1 MGFTI
6 RDIAIAFGY
15 EIDESTES
23 AVEKSISKLKGTATK
38 ALGAI
43 GIGFSLKELNTIAEE
58 FNGIN
63 DKIRNA
69 TKGLGDQK
77 EIQKDILDTANDIRM
92 SYGDTADM
100 ISGLVKTSP
109 KLFGSVDDA
118 AKFTELTAKLF
129 KTEGKSNEEVK
140 ALQESI
146 SKSFKKGAVDSET
159 INQML
164 EKSPEAVNML
174 CKSLGTS
181 KEKLAKLCTDG
192 KISLTQLR
200 DAFLKNESS
209 INAGY
214 SELDISISDA
224 ILNVKNQFGLLVDDI
239 NSTWHITQKIAQGIV
254 KVATVG
260 INALRKFFDMLKN
273 VADKIGGTDNM
284 LKLMGATLASVMTMV
299 IVSKGPQFLAFF
311 NKLKT
316 AINGV
321 NAKLLIIGAVV
332 LMIILLIDDFV
343 NFMKGNKSV
352 FGTIFEKFGIDGD
365 KVRET
370 VSNLGN
376 IVKDFIKIIIDKV
389 VPVLA
394 KIGQKL
400 MPVLKKILDAIIK
413 ILPKVLEIVIKLFD
427 KLKGVGKKILDSAL
441 KLLGKFIDNVLP
453 VLIDLFDKLQPVID
467 EVCKI
472 ISDVLLVALD
482 YVADFINN
490 VISPAFDGFMAL
502 LDGDWG
508 TCVEKAGEAF
518 TGAFEAAFSAIDSLF
533 GTNLSQWYAEIQEFW
548 QGVGSKLYE
557 VTHKDLMEDQELSS
571 KYSSMKGDL
580 DAATVEA
587 LKQGMSVEEAIDY
600 AKSKVLDTTE
610 KLYAFD
616 KLAGTDSEFAFDY
629 NEDMVKGW
637 QQSLIDSGQIPAMAS
652 GGIVTKPTLALIGE
666 GSDDE
671 AVIPLK
677 KLASI
682 MASAATS
689 FVARNTPGDS
699 IGAINNT
706 NNNRSITQNVSINNK
721 FEGGLAAAQTKG
733 ASVMNSSANDAT
745 AILARG
751 LAYSR

>member
-23 AVEKSISKLKGTATK
+23 AVEKSISKLKDTATK

-63 DKIRNA
+63 DKITNA

-100 ISGLVKTSP
+100 VSTLVKSSP
-109 KLFGSVDDA
+109 NIFGNVDDA

-146 SKSFKKGAVDSET
+146 SKSFRKGAVDSET

-164 EKSPEAVNML
+164 EQSPEAVNIL
-174 CKSLGTS
+174 CRSLNTS
-181 KEKLAKLCTDG
+181 KEKLAQLCNDG

-200 DAFLKNESS
+200 DAFMKNESS

-284 LKLMGATLASVMTMV
+284 LKLMGATLASILTMV
-299 IVSKGPQFLAFF
+299 IISKGPQFLAFF

-316 AINGV
+316 AIKGV

-352 FGTIFEKFGIDGD
+352 FGTVFEKFGVDGD

-370 VSNLGN
+370 VSNLGS
-376 IVKDFIKIIIDKV
+376 IVKEFFKELVSKV
-389 VPVLA
+389 IPVLA
-394 KIGQKL
+394 DIGKKL
-400 MPVLKKILDAIIK
+400 MPSVKRIIDAVLKVLPKLLEIIK
-413 ILPKVLEIVIKLFD
+413 KIFD
-427 KLKGVGKKILDSAL
+427 RLKGVGKKVLEVAID
-441 KLLGKFIDNVLP
+441 LLGKIVDNVLP
-453 VLIDLFDKLQPVID
+453 VLVDLFQNLWPVI
-467 EVCKI
+467 EKVGKI
-472 ISDVLLVALD
+472 LNDVFFAALD
-482 YVADFINN
+482 LIADLIEN
-490 VISPAFDGFMAL
+490 VVLPAFEGIIAFL
-502 LDGDWG
+502 EGDWD
-508 TCVEKAGEAF
+508 TAIQKIAESF
-518 TGAFEAAFSAIDSLF
+518 TGAWSSAFEAIDSIF
-533 GTNLSQWYAEIQEFW
+533 GTHLADWYAEVQDFW
-548 QGVGSKLYE
+548 MDVGSKLYE
-557 VTHKDLMEDQELSS
+557 ATHKDLLEDQELST
-571 KYSSMKGDL
+571 KYSTMYSDL
-580 DAATVEA
+580 NDATIEA
-587 LKQGMSVEEAIDY
+587 LRAGKTVEEAMDY
-600 AKSKVLDTTE
+600 AKDKVLDTSE
-610 KLYAFD
+610 KVYAFNR
-616 KLAGTDSEFAFDY
+616 LAGTDSEFSFGY
-629 NEDMVKGW
+629 GEEWVKE
-637 QQSLIDSGQIPAMAS
+637 LYDSVNGASSIPAMAK
-652 GGIVTKPTLALIGE
+652 GGIVTKPTLAMIGE
-666 GSDDE
+666 GSDSE
-671 AVIPLK
+671 AVIPLG

-682 MASAATS
+682 MASAATA
-689 FVARNTPGDS
+689 FVTRNTPGDS

-706 NNNRSITQNVSINNK
+706 NNSRSITQNVSINNK

>member
-1 MGFTI
+1 MTL
-6 RDIAIAFGY
+6 RDIAIAYGY
-15 EIDESTES
+15 EIDESSES
-23 AVEKSISKLKGTATK
+23 AVEKSISKLKDTATK

-43 GIGFSLKELNTIAEE
+43 GIGFSLKELNGIAEE

-92 SYGDTADM
+92 SYSDTADM
-100 ISGLVKTSP
+100 VSSLVKTSP
-109 KLFGSVDDA
+109 KLFGSVDEA

-129 KTEGKSNEEVK
+129 KTEGKSNEEIK

-146 SKSFKKGAVDSET
+146 SKSFSKGAVDSET

-214 SELDISISDA
+214 SELDLSISDA
-224 ILNVKNQFGLLVDDI
+224 ILNVKNQFGLLVDEI
-239 NSTWHITQKIAQGIV
+239 NSTWHITQRIAQGIV
-254 KVATVG
+254 KVATIG
-260 INALRKFFDMLKN
+260 INALRKFFDLMKK

-284 LKLMGATLASVMTMV
+284 LKLMGATLASIMATVL
-299 IVSKGPQFLAFF
+299 ISKGPQFLSFF

-316 AINGV
+316 AIKGV
-321 NAKLLIIGAVV
+321 NAKLVIIGAVI

-343 NFMKGNKSV
+343 NFMQGNKSV
-352 FGTIFEKFGIDGD
+352 LGSVFEKFGIDGD

-370 VSNLGN
+370 VSNLGT
-376 IVKDFIKIIIDKV
+376 IVKDFFKEIVNKV
-389 VPVLA
+389 LPVLA
-394 KIGQKL
+394 DIGKKL
-400 MPVLKKILDAIIK
+400 MPSVKRIIDAILKVLPKLLEIIKKI
-413 ILPKVLEIVIKLFD
+413 FD
-427 KLKGVGKKILDSAL
+427 RLKGVGKKILEVAID
-441 KLLGKFIDNVLP
+441 LLGKIADKVLP
-453 VLIDLFDKLQPVID
+453 VLVDLFDKLWPVI
-467 EVCKI
+467 
-472 ISDVLLVALD
+472 
-482 YVADFINN
+482 
-490 VISPAFDGFMAL
+490 
-502 LDGDWG
+502 
-508 TCVEKAGEAF
+508 EKAGEIFGDVFIAALDLAADLIENVVLPAFEGVIAFLEGDWDTGIQKIAESF
-518 TGAFEAAFSAIDSLF
+518 TGAWSSAFEAIDSIF
-533 GTNLSQWYAEIQEFW
+533 GTHLAEWYAEVQEFW
-548 QGVGSKLYE
+548 MDVGSKLYE
-557 VTHKDLMEDQELSS
+557 ATHKDLLADQELSS
-571 KYSSMKGDL
+571 KYSSMQSDIN
-580 DAATVEA
+580 AATLEA
-587 LKQGMSVEEAIDY
+587 LKQGKTVEEAMQY
-600 AKSKVLDTTE
+600 AKDKVLDTSE
-610 KLYAFD
+610 KMYAFNR
-616 KLAGTDSEFAFDY
+616 LAGTNSEFSFNYSAEEVE
-629 NEDMVKGW
+629 NW
-637 QQSLIDSGQIPAMAS
+637 QDALINSGQIPAMAS

-671 AVIPLK
+671 AVIPLR

-706 NNNRSITQNVSINNK
+706 NNSRSITQNVNINNK

>member
-6 RDIAIAFGY
+6 RYIAIAFGY

-69 TKGLGDQK
+69 TKGLGDQE

-92 SYGDTADM
+92 SYSDTAEM

-109 KLFGSVDDA
+109 KLFGSVDEA

-260 INALRKFFDMLKN
+260 INALRDR
-273 VADKIGGTDNM
+273 
-284 LKLMGATLASVMTMV
+284 
-299 IVSKGPQFLAFF
+299 
-311 NKLKT
+311 
-316 AINGV
+316 
-321 NAKLLIIGAVV
+321 
-332 LMIILLIDDFV
+332 
-343 NFMKGNKSV
+343 KSV
-352 FGTIFEKFGIDGD
+352 
-365 KVRET
+365 V
-370 VSNLGN
+370 
-376 IVKDFIKIIIDKV
+376 
-389 VPVLA
+389 
-394 KIGQKL
+394 
-400 MPVLKKILDAIIK
+400 
-413 ILPKVLEIVIKLFD
+413 
-427 KLKGVGKKILDSAL
+427 
-441 KLLGKFIDNVLP
+441 
-453 VLIDLFDKLQPVID
+453 
-467 EVCKI
+467 
-472 ISDVLLVALD
+472 
-482 YVADFINN
+482 
-490 VISPAFDGFMAL
+490 
-502 LDGDWG
+502 
-508 TCVEKAGEAF
+508 
-518 TGAFEAAFSAIDSLF
+518 
-533 GTNLSQWYAEIQEFW
+533 
-548 QGVGSKLYE
+548 
-557 VTHKDLMEDQELSS
+557 
-571 KYSSMKGDL
+571 
-580 DAATVEA
+580 
-587 LKQGMSVEEAIDY
+587 
-600 AKSKVLDTTE
+600 
-610 KLYAFD
+610 
-616 KLAGTDSEFAFDY
+616 
-629 NEDMVKGW
+629 
-637 QQSLIDSGQIPAMAS
+637 
-652 GGIVTKPTLALIGE
+652 
-666 GSDDE
+666 
-671 AVIPLK
+671 
-677 KLASI
+677 
-682 MASAATS
+682 
-689 FVARNTPGDS
+689 
-699 IGAINNT
+699 
-706 NNNRSITQNVSINNK
+706 
-721 FEGGLAAAQTKG
+721 
-733 ASVMNSSANDAT
+733 
-745 AILARG
+745 
-751 LAYSR
+751 